1 MSYEEFWQKDYR
13 LVESYVKRH
22 EMLIERETASNWEL
36 VTYVRGAM
44 LEIVTNMY
52 GKKGD
57 KPFEFPA
64 EPTPRSRTGQLH
76 HQRNKNITQEIRAFY
91 EEKIRKRKEKSNGK
105 K

>member
-1 MSYEEFWQKDYR
+1 MSYEEFWQKDYL

-22 EMLIERETASNWEL
+22 EMIIERETASNWET
-36 VTYVRGAM
+36 VTYIRGAM

-57 KPFEFPA
+57 KPFEFP
-64 EPTPRSRTGQLH
+64 EKPTPRTRTGQLH
-76 HQRNKNITQEIRAFY
+76 EKRNKTITQEIRAYY
-91 EEKIRKRKEKSNGK
+91 EEKIKARKEKSNGK

>member
-36 VTYVRGAM
+36 VTYIRGAM

-52 GKKGD
+52 NKKGD
-57 KPFEFPA
+57 KPFEFPDK
-64 EPTPRSRTGQLH
+64 PSPRTKTGQLH
-76 HQRNKNITQEIRAFY
+76 EKRNKSITQEIRAYY
-91 EEKIRKRKEKSNGK
+91 EAKIKERKEKLTDK